1 MYSKF
6 TPKVDTCQCICK
18 GFNKVRVIKRFCNFF
33 AIINRGANSAPRFIF
48 YFIDKNIQFN
58 SCFKIT
64 IRNTINREVQ
74 I

>member
-1 MYSKF
+1 M
-6 TPKVDTCQCICK
+6 
-18 GFNKVRVIKRFCNFF
+18 RVIKRFCNFF
-33 AIINRGANSAPRFIF
+33 AKINRGANSAPRFIF